1 MILMFNK
8 LSVFILIFA
17 FSAIAVFG
25 FLAMNDGHSHSGC
38 LAATA
43 SGGKCPVETAVAVDF
58 HTNVFKSF
66 SLATLVSGLALIIL
80 AALAASLFKNLE
92 TASESFRPSFFRHRN
107 MDLRLAPAP
116 RKVFHWSKI
125 HQNSPNVF

>member
-8 LSVFILIFA
+8 LPVFILIFA

-43 SGGKCPVETAVAVDF
+43 SGGKCPVENAVAGGF
-58 HTNVFKSF
+58 HNKVFKSF
-66 SLATLVSGLALIIL
+66 LLDTL
-80 AALAASLFKNLE
+80 
-92 TASESFRPSFFRHRN
+92 SESFRPSFFRHRN